1 MLVYHVVKN
10 VETGTVKLVVV
21 TLLPAAVVNWN
32 AAWVI
37 SREVEKPMMVMVMT
51 PAPRAARTLVITGT
65 PLAMRTVRVRA
76 QLQATV
82 APPACKVVVNV
93 MVPETVPV

>member
-51 PAPRAARTLVITGT
+51 PAPRAARTLVITGA
-65 PLAMRTVRVRA
+65 PLATRMVRVCT
-76 QLQATV
+76 QLQDTG
-82 APPACKVVVNV
+82 APPAWKAVVNV
-93 MVPETVPV
+93 MIPETVPV